1 MSDPMI
7 ELTPSQVKILRLVV
21 EDLACYALVG
31 WEEAME
37 DERPEEFKKWKD
49 RVDESL
55 RLVGSKHDFESIK
68 PLVG

>member
-1 MSDPMI
+1 MSDQMI
-7 ELTPSQVKILRLVV
+7 QLTPSQVKILRLVV
-21 EDLACYALVG
+21 EDLACYALAG
-31 WEEAME
+31 WEDAMK
-37 DERPEEFKKWKD
+37 DERPEEFQQWKN

>member
-1 MSDPMI
+1 MSEPTLT
-7 ELTPSQVKILRLVV
+7 LTPAQVDTLRLVV

-37 DERPEEFKKWKD
+37 DDRPEEFKKWKD